1 MSAQKKKI
9 TPDKF
14 VELFTERV
22 LEKGQ
27 FAEMYEHFSAAVP
40 KEELSDRHFC
50 EYLVLS
56 LFIDSICLK
65 WAFHNQEALTLQ
77 ALYRENLMTE
87 APKKLSGLSGCKDFA
102 HDLEKRLKEYETAAS
117 RIKSVSMNTQTTL
130 DSLTA
135 LGEAFSK
142 HFVGHEN
149 IETILKVK
157 WFFFMKEDVLYEKF
171 LKNFSHNYSIT
182 FQ

>member
-1 MSAQKKKI
+1 MPALKKKI
-9 TPDKF
+9 TPDEF

-40 KEELSDRHFC
+40 QEELSERHFC
-50 EYLVLS
+50 EYLMLS
-56 LFIDSICLK
+56 FFIDSLCLK
-65 WAFHNQEALTLQ
+65 WAFHNQEALSLQ
-77 ALYRENLMTE
+77 ALYRENLLIE
-87 APKKLSGLSGCKDFA
+87 VPKRLSGLSCTRELNDN
-102 HDLEKRLKEYETAAS
+102 LEKRFKEYEKAAS
-117 RIKSVSMNTQTTL
+117 RIKSVSMNTQATL

-157 WFFFMKEDVLYEKF
+157 WFFLMKEDVLYEKF
-171 LKNFSHNYSIT
+171 LKRLGQTYNVT